1 MKKKIGKK
9 FAVNI
14 WLSKNFILYDNWY
27 FVLSYNIEK
36 AFGFRFL
43 FNSLIKFR
51 LQKKHY
57 NYKHKETEID
67 DNDSRQLSLILKS
80 FVPIREN
87 ENFVVKTDFE
97 KNEIWFEYYYDDND
111 DFSSEKEINYLNR
124 FLKLAH
130 FNQKSGL

>member
-1 MKKKIGKK
+1 M
-9 FAVNI
+9 AVNI

-27 FVLSYNIEK
+27 FALSYNIEK

-97 KNEIWFEYYYDDND
+97 KNEI
-111 DFSSEKEINYLNR
+111 
-124 FLKLAH
+124 
-130 FNQKSGL
+130 

>member
-1 MKKKIGKK
+1 M
-9 FAVNI
+9 
-14 WLSKNFILYDNWY
+14 
-27 FVLSYNIEK
+27 
-36 AFGFRFL
+36 
-43 FNSLIKFR
+43 IKFK

-111 DFSSEKEINYLNR
+111 DFSSEKEIDYLNK
-124 FLKLAH
+124 FFKLSH